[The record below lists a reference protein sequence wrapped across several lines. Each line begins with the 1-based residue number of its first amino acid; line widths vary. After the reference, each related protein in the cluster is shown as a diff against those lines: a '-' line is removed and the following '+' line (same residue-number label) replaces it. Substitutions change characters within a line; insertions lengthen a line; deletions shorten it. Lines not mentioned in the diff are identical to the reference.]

1 MRHSVR
7 RRITFG
13 MVFLFLIILLLSV
26 FSGYY
31 MNKLSGKTSAI
42 LKENYLSVVYAR
54 DMSENLM
61 NIDREITTS
70 YMKKIPP
77 DTVRISD
84 EMSRFSKSLADEK
97 NNITEPGEDQLV
109 SGIET
114 GYKIYSD
121 SLLHIIRSK
130 GLPSSMVFLQNKS
143 ASLNQELLQLS
154 QMNGRA
160 IELKTDD
167 AKASANSALTKM
179 TILASICF
187 LIGMSYTF
195 SFGSYFNRRIYQ
207 LHNGIK
213 QIVESNFDQ
222 HLFFEGQRDEFY
234 EISVVFNEMVDKLK
248 ENERKLSLTLPSR
261 TEKNL
266 INKDLDELKE
276 LQLRIKTLE
285 RETIALLSKFEKK

>member
-13 MVFLFLIILLLSV
+13 MIFLFVIILVLSV

-54 DMSENLM
+54 DMTQGIM
-61 NIDREITTS
+61 NIDKELTLSIL
-70 YMKKIPP
+70 KKIPP
-77 DTVRISD
+77 DTIRITD
-84 EMSRFSKSLADEK
+84 ALNHFGKSLADEK
-97 NNITEPGEDQLV
+97 INITEPGEDKLV
-109 SGIET
+109 ADIET
-114 GYKIYSD
+114 GYKAYRD
-121 SLLHIIRSK
+121 SLLHIIRSQ
-130 GLPSSMVFLQNKS
+130 GSPAGMIFLQNKS
-143 ASLNQELLQLS
+143 ASLNEDLLQLS

-213 QIVESNFDQ
+213 QIVGSNFNEP
-222 HLFFEGQRDEFY
+222 LFLEGQRDEFY
-234 EISVVFNEMVDKLK
+234 EISVVFNDMVDKLK
-248 ENERKLSLTLPSR
+248 ENERKLSITLPSR
-261 TEKNL
+261 AEKNL
-266 INKDLDELKE
+266 SNKDLDELKE
-276 LQLRIKTLE
+276 LLLRIKTME
-285 RETIALLSKFEKK
+285 REATVLLSKFEKK

>member
-1 MRHSVR
+1 MKHSVR

-13 MVFLFLIILLLSV
+13 MIFLFLIILVLSV

-54 DMSENLM
+54 DMSQDIL

-70 YMKKIPP
+70 FLKKITP

-84 EMSRFSKSLADEK
+84 ALNRFGKSLVDEK
-97 NNITEPGEDQLV
+97 NNITEPGEDLLV
-109 SGIET
+109 ADIET
-114 GYKIYSD
+114 GYKVYRD
-121 SLLHIIRSK
+121 SLLHIMR
-130 GLPSSMVFLQNKS
+130 LPGSPASIVFLQNKS

-167 AKASANSALTKM
+167 AKASANSALTIM

-207 LHNGIK
+207 LHDGIK
-213 QIVESNFDQ
+213 QIVESNFNQ

-234 EISVVFNEMVDKLK
+234 EISVVFNEMADKLK
-248 ENERKLSLTLPSR
+248 ENERKLSLNLPLK
-261 TEKNL
+261 TEIKLND
-266 INKDLDELKE
+266 KDLEDLKE
-276 LQLRIKTLE
+276 MLLRIKTLE
-285 RETIALLSKFEKK
+285 GEAAILISKIEKK

>member
-13 MVFLFLIILLLSV
+13 MIFLFLIILVLSV

-31 MNKLSGKTSAI
+31 LNKLSGKTSAI

-54 DMSENLM
+54 DMSESIM

-70 YMKKIPP
+70 FFKKITP
-77 DTVRISD
+77 DTVRILD
-84 EMSRFSKSLADEK
+84 ALNHFGKSLFDEK
-97 NNITEPGEDQLV
+97 NNITEPGEDRLV
-109 SGIET
+109 ADIET
-114 GYKIYSD
+114 AYMVYKD
-121 SLLHIIRSK
+121 SLLHIMKSP
-130 GLPSSMVFLQNKS
+130 GSSASMVFLQNNS
-143 ASLNQELLQLS
+143 AVLDQELLQLS

-167 AKASANSALTKM
+167 AKVSAKSALTKM

-195 SFGSYFNRRIYQ
+195 SFGAYFNRRIYQ

-213 QIVESNFDQ
+213 QIAESNFDQ
-222 HLFFEGQRDEFY
+222 HMFFEGQPDEFY

-261 TEKNL
+261 SEKNL
-266 INKDLDELKE
+266 TNKDLEELKE
-276 LQLRIKTLE
+276 MILRIKTME
-285 RETIALLSKFEKK
+285 IETVALLSKFEKK

>member
-1 MRHSVR
+1 
-7 RRITFG
+7 
-13 MVFLFLIILLLSV
+13 
-26 FSGYY
+26 

-54 DMSENLM
+54 DMSQDIL

-70 YMKKIPP
+70 FLKKISP

-84 EMSRFSKSLADEK
+84 ALNRFGKSLADEK
-97 NNITEPGEDQLV
+97 NNITEPGEDRLV
-109 SGIET
+109 ADIET
-114 GYKIYSD
+114 GYKVYRD
-121 SLLHIIRSK
+121 SLLYIMR
-130 GLPSSMVFLQNKS
+130 LPGSPASLIFLQNKS

-195 SFGSYFNRRIYQ
+195 SFGSYFNQRIYQ
-207 LHNGIK
+207 LHDGIK
-213 QIVESNFDQ
+213 QIVASNFNQ

-234 EISVVFNEMVDKLK
+234 EISVVFNEMADKLK
-248 ENERKLSLTLPSR
+248 ENERKLSLNLPSK
-261 TEKNL
+261 TEMKL
-266 INKDLDELKE
+266 SNKDLEDLKE
-276 LQLRIKTLE
+276 MLLRIKTLE
-285 RETIALLSKFEKK
+285 GEAETLISKIEKKQI

>member
-130 GLPSSMVFLQNKS
+130 GLPV
-143 ASLNQELLQLS
+143 
-154 QMNGRA
+154 R
-160 IELKTDD
+160 
-167 AKASANSALTKM
+167 
-179 TILASICF
+179 
-187 LIGMSYTF
+187 
-195 SFGSYFNRRIYQ
+195 
-207 LHNGIK
+207 
-213 QIVESNFDQ
+213 V
-222 HLFFEGQRDEFY
+222 
-234 EISVVFNEMVDKLK
+234 
-248 ENERKLSLTLPSR
+248 
-261 TEKNL
+261 
-266 INKDLDELKE
+266 
-276 LQLRIKTLE
+276 
-285 RETIALLSKFEKK
+285 LLSERLGL

>member
-13 MVFLFLIILLLSV
+13 MIFLFLIILVLSV

-54 DMSENLM
+54 DMSESLM
-61 NIDREITTS
+61 NMDRELTTS
-70 YMKKIPP
+70 YLKKVTP
-77 DTVRISD
+77 DTVMISGALD
-84 EMSRFSKSLADEK
+84 RFSKSLAYEK
-97 NNITEPGEDQLV
+97 NNITESGEGELV
-109 SGIET
+109 AEIEA
-114 GYKIYSD
+114 GYKIYKD
-121 SLLHIIRSK
+121 SLMHIMKFSGSPS
-130 GLPSSMVFLQNKS
+130 GLVYLQNKS
-143 ASLNQELLQLS
+143 AGLNQELLQLS
-154 QMNGRA
+154 QMNGKA

-195 SFGSYFNRRIYQ
+195 SFGSYFNQRIYQ

-213 QIVESNFDQ
+213 QIVASNFNQ

-234 EISVVFNEMVDKLK
+234 EISVVFNEMADKLK
-248 ENERKLSLTLPSR
+248 ENERKLSLTLPSVQDKKSIT
-261 TEKNL
+261 TE
-266 INKDLDELKE
+266 LDELKKMVSKIKLLE
-276 LQLRIKTLE
+276 SEAEGLISRI
-285 RETIALLSKFEKK
+285 EK

>member
-13 MVFLFLIILLLSV
+13 MIFLFLIILVLSI

-31 MNKLSGKTSAI
+31 MNKLSAKTSAI

-54 DMSENLM
+54 DMTQGIM
-61 NIDREITTS
+61 NIDRELTLAIL
-70 YMKKIPP
+70 KKFPP
-77 DTVRISD
+77 DTIRIMD
-84 EMSRFSKSLADEK
+84 ALNHFGKSLADEK
-97 NNITEPGEDQLV
+97 NNITEPGEDRLV
-109 SGIET
+109 ADIESV
-114 GYKIYSD
+114 YLVYRD
-121 SLLHIIRSK
+121 SLLHILRSP
-130 GLPSSMVFLQNKS
+130 GLPSGMIFLQNNS
-143 ASLNQELLQLS
+143 AGLNQELLQLS
-154 QMNGRA
+154 EMNGRA

-179 TILASICF
+179 TILASLCF

-213 QIVESNFDQ
+213 RIVESNFDQ

-261 TEKNL
+261 AEKNL
-266 INKDLDELKE
+266 STKDLDELKE
-276 LQLRIKTLE
+276 LHSRIKTME

>member
-13 MVFLFLIILLLSV
+13 MIFLFLIILVLSV

-42 LKENYLSVVYAR
+42 LKENYLSVVFAR
-54 DMSENLM
+54 DMSENIM

-70 YMKKIPP
+70 FLKRILP
-77 DTVRISD
+77 DTVRIKD
-84 EMSRFSKSLADEK
+84 ELNRFSKSLTAEK
-97 NNITEPGEDQLV
+97 NNLTEPGEDRLV
-109 SGIET
+109 ADIESG
-114 GYKIYSD
+114 YLIYRD
-121 SLLHIIRSK
+121 SLLHILRSP
-130 GLPSSMVFLQNKS
+130 GVPSGMIFLQNS
-143 ASLNQELLQLS
+143 AAGLNQELLQLS

-213 QIVESNFDQ
+213 QIVTSNFDQ

-248 ENERKLSLTLPSR
+248 ENERKLSLTLPSKA
-261 TEKNL
+261 EKNL
-266 INKDLDELKE
+266 IDKDLDELKE
-276 LQLRIKTLE
+276 LQSRIKTME
-285 RETIALLSKFEKK
+285 RETMALLSKFEKK